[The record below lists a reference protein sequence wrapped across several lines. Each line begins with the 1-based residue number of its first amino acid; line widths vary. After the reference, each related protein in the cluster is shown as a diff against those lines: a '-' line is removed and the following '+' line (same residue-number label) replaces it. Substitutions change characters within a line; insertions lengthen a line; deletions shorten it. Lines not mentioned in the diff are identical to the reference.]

1 MKVAV
6 GSDHAGLPAK
16 QRVVALL
23 EELGHD
29 VDDVGTRSEASCDYP
44 DFAVEVAHRVAC
56 KEADLGVLCC
66 GTGLGMAMA
75 ANKVQGIRAATCHND
90 FTAEMARRHNNA
102 NILCVGARVLDDRM
116 LEQVVRRFFG
126 TPFDGGRH
134 NRRIRKIASLES

>member
-16 QRVVALL
+16 QRVLVLL
-23 EELGHD
+23 EELGHETH
-29 VDDVGTRSEASCDYP
+29 DVGTHSEASCDYP
-44 DFAVEVAHRVAC
+44 DFAAEVARRVVD

-66 GTGLGMAMA
+66 GTGLGMAIA
-75 ANKVQGIRAATCHND
+75 ANKVPGIRAATCHND

-102 NILCVGARVLDDRM
+102 NILCVGARVLDDRT

-126 TPFDGGRH
+126 TRFDGGRH
-134 NRRIRKIASLES
+134 NRRIRKIASLEC